1 MGVLV
6 VDVQGRNDSF
16 ADVRVGHRPSATVDF
31 LSLRL
36 KINCT
41 CSGSAQIDI
50 LADDLLEKA
59 APAHC
64 LVPDLSEGKLRL
76 QYG

>member
-6 VDVQGRNDSF
+6 VDVQGRNDAFVDYACAAS
-16 ADVRVGHRPSATVDF
+16 AVGHSRF
-31 LSLRL
+31 LHLTAEDQVHL
-36 KINCT
+36 
-41 CSGSAQIDI
+41 SGSAQIDI
-50 LADDLLEKA
+50 LANNLLEKA

-64 LVPDLSEGKLRL
+64 LVPDLSEGKFRL

>member
-6 VDVQGRNDSF
+6 VDVQGRNDPF
-16 ADVRVGHRPSATVDF
+16 VDYACAASAVSHSRSVQPAAKDQLHLF
-31 LSLRL
+31 R
-36 KINCT
+36 
-41 CSGSAQIDI
+41 SAQIDI
-50 LADDLLEKA
+50 LANDFLKET

-64 LVPDLSEGKLRL
+64 PVPDLSERKLPL